1 MITCVEGSPAS
12 KKSQIKFRYN
22 LFTTVNEH
30 NMTVNSIKL
39 LVLNMTA
46 KKENLNQ
53 YNDAAQNT
61 FDQEQSY

>member
-1 MITCVEGSPAS
+1 MIIEASPAS

-22 LFTTVNEH
+22 LFTTVSWH
-30 NMTVNSIKL
+30 NMTVNSVKL

-53 YNDAAQNT
+53 YDDAARNT
-61 FDQEQSY
+61 FDQEQSH